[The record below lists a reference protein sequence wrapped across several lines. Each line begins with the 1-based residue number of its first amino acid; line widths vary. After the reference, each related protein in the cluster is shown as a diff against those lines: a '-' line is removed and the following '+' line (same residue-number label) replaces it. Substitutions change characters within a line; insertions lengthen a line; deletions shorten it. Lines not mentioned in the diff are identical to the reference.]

1 MNRAN
6 ITVVIPTYN
15 RATVLSR
22 AINSVR
28 SQTLKPLQIIVVDDG
43 STDDTPSVLAALQP
57 GMTTL
62 QLDNNRGVS
71 VARNAGV
78 SHANGDIVAFLD
90 SDDEWKPSYLE
101 QVWEAWRSDEAAAL
115 VYTHYVRVQDKSG
128 RAWAVKCSDPAGDQG
143 RAMLLENFVHSSSLF
158 SVRRTLFEQC
168 GVYDPRFRIMQD
180 RDLYMRLLERGPA
193 RLVPAHLVRRHVG
206 LGRFS

>member
-90 SDDEWKPSYLE
+90 SDDEWKPS
-101 QVWEAWRSDEAAAL
+101 
-115 VYTHYVRVQDKSG
+115 
-128 RAWAVKCSDPAGDQG
+128 
-143 RAMLLENFVHSSSLF
+143 
-158 SVRRTLFEQC
+158 
-168 GVYDPRFRIMQD
+168 
-180 RDLYMRLLERGPA
+180 
-193 RLVPAHLVRRHVG
+193 
-206 LGRFS
+206 